1 MEKRLIDGERGTGW
15 VFLVEYSDNEGAK
28 QSYTMS
34 AKVDWRDVLN
44 PSQFAVYDLLRKKR
58 KEIGERTKIPLYG
71 ILSNEQLALMAQ
83 NPPKK
88 KEDFIKIKGVS
99 EQKYKQ
105 FGEEFLETI
114 KSAMLLAEQAENI
127 AAAAGQTESASEK

>member
-1 MEKRLIDGERGTGW
+1 M
-15 VFLVEYSDNEGAK
+15 
-28 QSYTMS
+28 
-34 AKVDWRDVLN
+34 
-44 PSQFAVYDLLRKKR
+44 
-58 KEIGERTKIPLYG
+58 
-71 ILSNEQLALMAQ
+71 SNEQLALMAQ